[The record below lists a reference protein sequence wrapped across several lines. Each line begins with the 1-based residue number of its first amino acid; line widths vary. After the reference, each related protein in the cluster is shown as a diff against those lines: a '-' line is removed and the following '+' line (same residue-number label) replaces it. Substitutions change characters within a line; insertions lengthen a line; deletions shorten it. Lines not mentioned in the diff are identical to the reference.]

1 MQFNGTCENR
11 RIRAVDKA
19 LLLSPSRAAD
29 FLGIGR
35 TKLLALAKA
44 RRVKAVREGERIYFV
59 RASLI
64 EYQES
69 LPPRG
74 A

>member
-1 MQFNGTCENR
+1 MEFVGKCQNS

-19 LLLSPSRAAD
+19 LLLSPQRAAD
-29 FLGIGR
+29 YLGIGR

-44 RRVKAVREGERIYFV
+44 KRIEAVREGERSYFV

-64 EYQES
+64 AYQKS
-69 LPPRG
+69 LLPR
-74 A
+74 